1 MSVSDEIQRLE
12 SELENSKEDLREN
25 FSQITEKIEQTRS
38 ELDPSAL
45 LQRKALPLCTVAA
58 VLGFVLG
65 YR

>member
-45 LQRKALPLCTVAA
+45 LQRKALPLYTVAA